1 MSGWIQAV
9 MQQNTI
15 VANVEDKNA
24 SKVSGH
30 VVKANKKCLETPTWH
45 QLLGMMI

>member
-1 MSGWIQAV
+1 MYL
-9 MQQNTI
+9 NEN
-15 VANVEDKNA
+15 VANVEGKNA

-30 VVKANKKCLETPTWH
+30 VVKADKSCLETPTWH